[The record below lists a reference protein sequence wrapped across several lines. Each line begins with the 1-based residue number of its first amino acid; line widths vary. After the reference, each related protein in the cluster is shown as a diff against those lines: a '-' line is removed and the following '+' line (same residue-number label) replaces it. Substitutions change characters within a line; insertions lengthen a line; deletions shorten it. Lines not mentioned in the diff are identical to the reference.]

1 MSKRNKFRSTNSARI
16 AASDTALLDRQSDA
30 LHPDVASSK
39 KFPLETFLFGAIVL
53 LFFASGLSSLIYQVV
68 WTRMLV
74 LVFGAT
80 SFATS
85 TVLAVF
91 MGGLA
96 LGSFLAGRVSD
107 RLKQPLLWYGV
118 LEAVIGLWALLTPSL
133 FTAATPV
140 YKLIWQHTHAS
151 IVPFSLLRFVCTGII
166 LLVPTTC
173 MGATLPLLARHVTN
187 ALSNVGSRV
196 GTLYA
201 VNTLGAVVGAVTT
214 GFMLLPALGLSAT
227 TMMAAGVN
235 FALLVGVLLLR
246 LVSGETTPSE
256 STLAESDG
264 VPPGVSPLTEAAIV
278 SGAANKRAVAL
289 TLAAFA
295 ISGGI
300 AMTYEVCWTRTLLM
314 VIGSS
319 TYAFSV
325 MLSAFLIGIFI
336 GSLICAR
343 LIDRCRQPLLVF
355 AGLQIALGLLTLIS
369 MHQFN
374 YLPYWNIRIG
384 SQFPLDENTAMFIR
398 FLAAGTVLV
407 PVTLC
412 LGAIFPAVVKACTAN
427 LQAVGRSVGTLYAA
441 NTFGA
446 ITGAFVAG
454 FVCLPLIGA
463 EKTLFFGALQNAALG
478 VLLLWFA
485 CSASTRTKL
494 VVTVCGVLAV
504 GLAAVSF
511 GKWDHT
517 ILLNVQGTRRHLIE
531 RKFAFSSFEDWRDS
545 LHKQFDVK
553 FWADGPCSNV
563 GVQYSRPDH
572 ITALAT
578 NGHIDASDDADRP
591 VQSLVSGFAMLLK
604 PAAQDLA
611 IIGWGCGQTVGTATL
626 FPVKSIEAVE
636 LEPNVI
642 EASKFFHHVNRKP
655 EQDPRVHIQY
665 NDGRNF
671 LLATDQKF
679 DVIVSEP
686 SNPWQAGVCN
696 LFTREYFSVCRDRLK
711 PNGIVSVWLQIS
723 EVPPGDICGV
733 LSALH
738 SQFKYLM
745 AFYPR
750 PGNMVV
756 IGSEKPITIDI
767 NGVKRALED
776 KVRRQE
782 YHSVGIDNP
791 EALIAHIAIASDGL
805 DRLITTATQNSDDKN
820 YLEFDVG
827 KSYETHRYLDKN
839 QRLMAA
845 MAGSPWLQVDWCGA
859 CRAQQAQ
866 SMAQIA
872 GYALQL
878 YNSPLAYAWAEKANS
893 LVPSAPAYRVMANV
907 LMSSNDQATAE
918 DKLTRAL
925 ALAPEDNELLMMRAK
940 TRIHQN
946 KREAARDDLKRLLK
960 NPANNRD
967 ARCLL
972 AASYAPLLVGEP
984 YTKED
989 YADHLDRVAH
999 NVLDAL
1005 GAIADDKKFTEER
1018 PMLVWLTAQAYFK
1031 LGQFDRADIY
1041 AREFLRLKP
1050 DSTRGQ
1056 ELSRQIAQYKAAID

>member
-1 MSKRNKFRSTNSARI
+1 MSKRYKLRTTNGDGEAAKSTAVLSRE
-16 AASDTALLDRQSDA
+16 SGA
-30 LHPDVASSK
+30 LHPELAVPRRTWLG
-39 KFPLETFLFGAIVL
+39 PLLFAAIVL

-107 RLKQPLLWYGV
+107 RLKQPLLWYGI
-118 LEAVIGLWALLTPSL
+118 LEAVIGIWALLTPSL
-133 FTAATPV
+133 FAAATPI

-151 IVPFSLLRFVCTGII
+151 IIPFSLLRFVCTGTI
-166 LLVPTTC
+166 LLLPTTC

-214 GFMLLPALGLSAT
+214 GFMLLPAIGLSAT
-227 TMMAAGVN
+227 TMVAAGVN
-235 FALLVGVLLLR
+235 FALLGSVLLIR
-246 LVSGETTPSE
+246 LASPERRGGIYAARAD
-256 STLAESDG
+256 AESPRLDPT
-264 VPPGVSPLTEAAIV
+264 PPSPSANRAIT
-278 SGAANKRAVAL
+278 L
-289 TLAAFA
+289 TLIAFA
-295 ISGGI
+295 MSGGI

-343 LIDRCRQPLLVF
+343 LIDRCRQPLLIF

-384 SQFPLDENTAMFIR
+384 SEFPLDETTAMWIR
-398 FLAAGTVLV
+398 FVAAGSVLV

-427 LQAVGRSVGTLYAA
+427 LEAVGRSVGTLYAA
-441 NTFGA
+441 NTLGA
-446 ITGAFVAG
+446 IIGAFVAG
-454 FVCLPLIGA
+454 FICLPLLGA
-463 EKTLFFGALQNAALG
+463 EKTLYFGALQNAVLG
-478 VLLLWFA
+478 ILLLWLA
-485 CSASTRTKL
+485 CSTSTRTKL
-494 VVTVCGVLAV
+494 IATICGVLAV
-504 GLAAVSF
+504 GIAAATI

-531 RKFAFSSFEDWRDS
+531 RKFAFSSFEDWRAS
-545 LHKQFDVK
+545 LHRQFDVK

-563 GVQYSRPDH
+563 GVQYSRPNR
-572 ITALAT
+572 ITALVT

-591 VQSLVSGFAMLLK
+591 VQSLVSGFPMLMK
-604 PAAQDLA
+604 PAAKDMA

-655 EQDPRVHIQY
+655 EQDPRVHLQY

-679 DVIVSEP
+679 DIIVSEP

-696 LFTREYFSVCRDRLK
+696 LFTREYFSVCKDRLK
-711 PNGIVSVWLQIS
+711 KNGIVSVWLQIS
-723 EVPPGDICGV
+723 EVPPGDVCGV

-738 SQFKYLM
+738 SEFKYLL

-750 PGNMVV
+750 PGNMVI
-756 IGSEKPITIDI
+756 IGSENPITIDM
-767 NGVKRALED
+767 NAVRQLLTD
-776 KVRRQE
+776 KLRRE
-782 YHSVGIDNP
+782 EFHSVGIDNP
-791 EALIAHIAIASDGL
+791 EAFLAHIAIASDGL
-805 DRLITTATQNSDDKN
+805 DRLIATTRQNSDDKN

-827 KSYETHRYLDKN
+827 RCYETHRYVEKN

-845 MAGSPWLQVDWCGA
+845 MSGSPWLQVDWNGA
-859 CRAQQAQ
+859 SKEQQAQ

-872 GYALQL
+872 GYSLDLQ
-878 YNSPLAYAWAEKANS
+878 NSTLAYAWAERANS
-893 LVPSAPAYRVMANV
+893 LVPSAPAYRIMAKV
-907 LMSSNDQATAE
+907 LTSSNDDAAAE
-918 DKLTRAL
+918 DVLTRAL
-925 ALAPEDNELLMMRAK
+925 KLTPDDNELLMMRTK
-940 TRIHQN
+940 TRIHLN
-946 KREAARDDLKRLLK
+946 KRDAARDDLKRVLQK
-960 NPANNRD
+960 APGDRD

-989 YADHLDRVAH
+989 YAAHMDNVAH
-999 NVLDAL
+999 NVLEAL
-1005 GAIADDKKFTEER
+1005 GGIPDDKQFIEER
-1018 PMLVWLTAQAYFK
+1018 PMIAWLTAQAYFK
-1031 LGQFDRADIY
+1031 LGKFDRAESY
-1041 AREFLRLKP
+1041 AQEFLRLKP
-1050 DSTRGQ
+1050 DSARGQ
-1056 ELSRQIAQYKAAID
+1056 DLSRQIAQYKR